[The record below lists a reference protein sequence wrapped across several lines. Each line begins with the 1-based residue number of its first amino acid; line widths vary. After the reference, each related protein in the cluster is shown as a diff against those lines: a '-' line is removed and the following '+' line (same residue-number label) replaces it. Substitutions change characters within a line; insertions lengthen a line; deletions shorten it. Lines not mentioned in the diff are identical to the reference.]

1 MIMSHL
7 LSPLSYSSL
16 LLVPF
21 QDAAF
26 RQTIAPAQR
35 EVRYHRLLVAVC
47 IFLHKVRLV
56 RGMSPEDQKY
66 NSFS

>member
-35 EVRYHRLLVAVC
+35 EVRYHRLMAAVC

>member
-1 MIMSHL
+1 
-7 LSPLSYSSL
+7 L

-21 QDAAF
+21 QDAFF

-35 EVRYHRLLVAVC
+35 EVRYRLLVAVC